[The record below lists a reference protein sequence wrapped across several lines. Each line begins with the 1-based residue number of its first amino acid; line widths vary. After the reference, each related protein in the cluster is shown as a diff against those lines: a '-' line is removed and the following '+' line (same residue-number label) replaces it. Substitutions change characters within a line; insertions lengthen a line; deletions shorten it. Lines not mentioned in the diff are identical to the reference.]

1 MILDEIINDPY
12 VIDKAHIVHPASA
25 YSNMVINEKTKYLY
39 KVDPFSEDHSG
50 SGFWMLNATH
60 EFICDY
66 TETPDKVWE
75 ALFSRYNQTGAIA
88 FKSVSNIIIGLDM
101 LCVKHYKVSDLTQEQ
116 LYDIIDRNI
125 AYFNK
130 LKLKSKQMSLIK
142 LVDNV

>member
-39 KVDPFSEDHSG
+39 KVDPFSEDYP
-50 SGFWMLNATH
+50 GFWMLNYTH
-60 EFICDY
+60 EFICDF

-75 ALFSRYNQTGAIA
+75 ELFSRYSQTGTIA
-88 FKSVSNIIIGLDM
+88 VKSVGNIIGLDK
-101 LCVKHYKVSDLTQEQ
+101 LCNKHYKVSDLTQEQ
-116 LYDIIDRNI
+116 LHDIIDRNI

-130 LKLKSKQMSLIK
+130 LKLKREQMSLIK

>member
-39 KVDPFSEDHSG
+39 KVDPFIEDQP
-50 SGFWMLNATH
+50 GFWMLNVTY
-60 EFICDY
+60 EFICDF
-66 TETPDKVWE
+66 TETPDEVWE
-75 ALFSRYNQTGAIA
+75 ALFSRYIQTGTIA
-88 FKSVSNIIIGLDM
+88 FTSVGNIIGLDM

-116 LYDIIDRNI
+116 LHDIIDRNI

-130 LKLKSKQMSLIK
+130 LKLKREQMSLIK
-142 LVDNV
+142 LVDNL

>member
-39 KVDPFSEDHSG
+39 KVDPFGEDHHA
-50 SGFWMLNATH
+50 FWMLNATY
-60 EFICDY
+60 EFICDF
-66 TETPDKVWE
+66 TETPDEVWE
-75 ALFSRYNQTGAIA
+75 ELFSRYIQTGTIA
-88 FKSVSNIIIGLDM
+88 FISVRLGLNK
-101 LCVKHYKVSDLTQEQ
+101 LCIKHYNISDLTQEQ
-116 LYDIIDRNI
+116 LHDIIDRNI

-130 LKLKSKQMSLIK
+130 LKLKREQMSLIK

>member
-39 KVDPFSEDHSG
+39 KVDPFDEDHP
-50 SGFWMLNATH
+50 GFWLLNSTY
-60 EFICDY
+60 EFICDF
-66 TETPDKVWE
+66 TETPDEVWE
-75 ALFSRYNQTGAIA
+75 ELFSRYIQTGTIA
-88 FKSVSNIIIGLDM
+88 FKSVGNIIGLDM
-101 LCVKHYKVSDLTQEQ
+101 ICNKHYKVSDLTQEQ
-116 LYDIIDRNI
+116 LHDIIDRNI

-130 LKLKSKQMSLIK
+130 LKLKREQMSLIK

>member
-39 KVDPFSEDHSG
+39 KVDPFSEDHP
-50 SGFWMLNATH
+50 GFWMLNCTH
-60 EFICDY
+60 EFICDF
-66 TETPDKVWE
+66 TETPNEVWE
-75 ALFSRYNQTGAIA
+75 ALFSRYIQTGTIA
-88 FKSVSNIIIGLDM
+88 FISVGNIIGLDM
-101 LCVKHYKVSDLTQEQ
+101 ICNKHYKVSDLTQEQ
-116 LYDIIDRNI
+116 LHDIIDRNI

-130 LKLKSKQMSLIK
+130 LKLKREQLSLIK

>member
-39 KVDPFSEDHSG
+39 KVDPFGDQRA
-50 SGFWMLNATH
+50 FWLLNATY
-60 EFICDY
+60 EFICDF
-66 TETPDKVWE
+66 TETPDEVWE
-75 ALFSRYNQTGAIA
+75 ALVSRYVQTGTIA
-88 FKSVSNIIIGLDM
+88 FKSVGNIIGLDM

-125 AYFNK
+125 ACFNK

>member
-39 KVDPFSEDHSG
+39 KVDPFIEDHP
-50 SGFWMLNATH
+50 GFWMLNVTY
-60 EFICDY
+60 EFICDF
-66 TETPDKVWE
+66 TETPDEVWE
-75 ALFSRYNQTGAIA
+75 ALFSRYIQTGTIA
-88 FKSVSNIIIGLDM
+88 FKSVGNIIGLDM

-116 LYDIIDRNI
+116 LHDIIDRNI

-130 LKLKSKQMSLIK
+130 LKLKREQMSLIK

>member
-39 KVDPFSEDHSG
+39 KVDPFGEDHHA
-50 SGFWMLNATH
+50 FWMLNATY
-60 EFICDY
+60 EFICDF
-66 TETPDKVWE
+66 TETPDEVWE
-75 ALFSRYNQTGAIA
+75 ELFSRYIQTGTIA
-88 FKSVSNIIIGLDM
+88 FISVGNIIGLDM
-101 LCVKHYKVSDLTQEQ
+101 ICNKHYKVSDLTQEQ
-116 LYDIIDRNI
+116 LHDIIDRNI

-130 LKLKSKQMSLIK
+130 LKLKREQMSLIK

>member
-12 VIDKAHIVHPASA
+12 FIDKAHIVHPARA

-39 KVDPFSEDHSG
+39 KVDPFGEHQHS
-50 SGFWMLNATH
+50 FWLLNATY
-60 EFICDY
+60 EFICDF
-66 TETPDKVWE
+66 TETPDEVWE
-75 ALFSRYNQTGAIA
+75 ALFDRFIQTGAIA
-88 FKSVSNIIIGLDM
+88 FKSVGNIIGLDM

-130 LKLKSKQMSLIK
+130 LKLKSEQMSLIK

>member
-39 KVDPFSEDHSG
+39 KVDPFDEDHP
-50 SGFWMLNATH
+50 GFWMLNATY

-66 TETPDKVWE
+66 TETPDEVWE
-75 ALFSRYNQTGAIA
+75 ALFSRYIQTGTIA
-88 FKSVSNIIIGLDM
+88 FKSVRLGLNK
-101 LCVKHYKVSDLTQEQ
+101 LCIKHYNISDLTQEQ
-116 LYDIIDRNI
+116 LHDIIDRNI

-130 LKLKSKQMSLIK
+130 LKLKREQMSLIK

>member
-12 VIDKAHIVHPASA
+12 VIDKARIVHPASA

-39 KVDPFSEDHSG
+39 KVDPFSEDHH
-50 SGFWMLNATH
+50 GFWMLNATY
-60 EFICDY
+60 EFICDF
-66 TETPDKVWE
+66 TETPDEVWE
-75 ALFSRYNQTGAIA
+75 ALFSRYIQTGTIA
-88 FKSVSNIIIGLDM
+88 FISVGNIIGLDM
-101 LCVKHYKVSDLTQEQ
+101 ICVKHYKVSDLTQEQ

-130 LKLKSKQMSLIK
+130 LKLKSEQMSLIK